1 MHTPPGDAFGDRR
14 KALEDSF
21 FMERDQQLLERMRL
35 ELETMEERKHLA
47 HVSGILDEQVLLN
60 LVKAGVRA
68 ETLAAVSLI
77 PLVEVAWSD
86 GAVSADERT
95 AILKA
100 AAESGIA
107 EGTAAYEMLGRWLQE
122 RPDVRVIA
130 TWKEY
135 VGALVKS
142 MPADATLI
150 MRERLLGRCRQ
161 VAEAAGGFL
170 GLTSKISAVEKARI
184 EEFERVMQPG

>member
-86 GAVSADERT
+86 GAVSEDERT
-95 AILKA
+95 AVLKA

-142 MPADATLI
+142 MPADATLV
-150 MRERLLGRCRQ
+150 LGRCRQ